1 MRTVIHTLDE
11 AGRKVCLVPLGRNGE
26 KGSAIIEET
35 DLTLLVD
42 ELGLSLRWNRIA
54 KTGAVV
60 APAGNASGGNIQA
73 SRALLDLGPGEN
85 VRYLNSD
92 PTDLRRS
99 NLAVNYDGWAT
110 RRDRDF
116 LTPKDRRK
124 KWGPDPEHI
133 FQVNNKQVSK
143 QEFERH
149 DGFSRD

>member
-26 KGSAIIEET
+26 KGSAIIEEK
-35 DLTLLVD
+35 DLSFLVD

-60 APAGNASGGNIQA
+60 APAGNASGSKVLV
-73 SRALLDLGPGEN
+73 SRVLLNLGPGEN

-92 PTDLRRS
+92 PTDLRRF

-116 LTPKDRRK
+116 VTPKDHRK
-124 KWGPDPEHI
+124 KWGPELEHI

-149 DGFSRD
+149 NGISRD